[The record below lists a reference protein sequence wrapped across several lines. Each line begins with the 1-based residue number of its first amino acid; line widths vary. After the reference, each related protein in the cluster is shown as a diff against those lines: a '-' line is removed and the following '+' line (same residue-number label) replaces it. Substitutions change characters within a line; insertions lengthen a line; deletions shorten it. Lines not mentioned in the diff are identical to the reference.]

1 MYLNFKSYYTVIKWR
16 LYVRHETLTAFC
28 VQDSEII
35 LNLNTYF
42 LKESFALLDP
52 CLLLWVGLLVLDR
65 VDLEVRLGVLDLEVG
80 LLNEMRNLLELVVS
94 IIGVVKHDAVKDLSE
109 MGVQVKLDSAALISG
124 LLKLSL
130 DALKSFQ
137 AYAHLYINLF

>member
-16 LYVRHETLTAFC
+16 LYFRHQTLTAIC
-28 VQDSEII
+28 VQDSGII

-94 IIGVVKHDAVKDLSE
+94 IIGVVEHDAVKDLSE
-109 MGVQVKLDSAALISG
+109 MGVQV
-124 LLKLSL
+124 
-130 DALKSFQ
+130 
-137 AYAHLYINLF
+137 